1 MPKSVALEKEIER
14 EVEQAPQGATCL
26 YLLMSSIT
34 DSNMPPRP
42 FLEPSPPANIKPAAA
57 AVAVA
62 VMEEDE
68 IDAHMEKFLQAN
80 PSLRGRFVKISR
92 GKYWLLRHELPPKQT
107 FVRVL
112 LDHVMVRVGG
122 GWEELEK
129 YCEKH
134 P

>member
-1 MPKSVALEKEIER
+1 
-14 EVEQAPQGATCL
+14 
-26 YLLMSSIT
+26 
-34 DSNMPPRP
+34 
-42 FLEPSPPANIKPAAA
+42 
-57 AVAVA
+57 
-62 VMEEDE
+62 MEEDE

-122 GWEELEK
+122 GGEELEK